1 MTEHQLEY
9 QTGLISPKSTNK
21 SETVVPDDSVLSP
34 SILNVLR
41 KLRDHN
47 PSLQRK
53 LSHGIAS
60 TDDVHD
66 QSLSYWNRYQQ
77 IVMMKEDALIGINL
91 GGLMVRIVDV
101 IPFLQALEAENIALH
116 TINFGGTD
124 VGMDN
129 LYQGMKDLPPAAL
142 ASWKKLYLGSCGV
155 GSRRGTD
162 DLTNVLK
169 FCSNVETLD
178 LRYNDLQGRDMEQL
192 SQILSLDECKVS
204 ILHLEGNMMKCTGA
218 TAVGGILAKSTS
230 LKELYLGSNGI
241 SAEGAK
247 ALATGLNDNACVE
260 KLYLEE
266 NFIGDEGANA
276 FSEVL
281 LGQRERQC
289 KVLEKLY
296 FDNNGMN
303 KDAATKLGR
312 ALDSE
317 GLIDGSLFDSAP

>member
-1 MTEHQLEY
+1 MAEHQLEH
-9 QTGLISPKSTNK
+9 QTGMLSPKSTKK
-21 SETVVPDDSVLSP
+21 SEEEVSNDSVLSP
-34 SILNVLR
+34 SVLKVLR

-53 LSHGIAS
+53 LSHGIA
-60 TDDVHD
+60 TNDDHPD
-66 QSLSYWNRYQQ
+66 QVLSYWNIYQQ
-77 IVMMKEDALIGINL
+77 MVMMEEDKLIGINL

-101 IPFLQALEAENIALH
+101 IPFLRALEDENIALR

-129 LYQGMKDLPPAAL
+129 LYQGMKDLPPSVL

-155 GSRRGTD
+155 GCRKGTD
-162 DLTNVLK
+162 DLSNVLK

-178 LRYNDLQGRDMEQL
+178 LRYNDLHGQDMERL
-192 SQILSLDECKVS
+192 SLVLSLDECKVS
-204 ILHLEGNMMKCTGA
+204 ILHLEGNILKCAGA
-218 TAVGGILAKSTS
+218 TAVGGMLSKTTN

-241 SAEGAK
+241 GVEGAK
-247 ALATGLNDNACVE
+247 NLASGLNDNASVE

-276 FSEVL
+276 FREVL

-303 KDAATKLGR
+303 EDAATKLGR
-312 ALDSE
+312 ALNSE
-317 GLIDGSLFDSAP
+317 GLIDGTLFDR